1 MVKNIFVVIML
12 SIAILIGKTWAQTET
27 NINALLQ
34 FSAQKQQEWNK
45 LRKEAEEFARLQ
57 GIPIRQTLPNGAI
70 LEIVRLKNGI
80 PLFYVTENADASRTT
95 QTERLYP
102 GGTLGLNLTGS
113 GYTRLGEW
121 DGGAVRSSHQEL
133 SSRVNQ
139 VDGAT
144 SLSNHA
150 THVAGTMI
158 ASGVVS
164 QARGMAYQANL
175 RAFDWNNDQAEM
187 SNEAAAGLELS
198 NHSYGYITGW
208 YYDGLFWHWYGDVSV
223 DQNEAYEFGF
233 YDSQA
238 QDWDQ
243 IAYDAPYYLIVK
255 SAGNDRND
263 DAPPAG
269 TTHTHNGSGSYTDT
283 HYSDGYDNGYDNI
296 RSAGV
301 AKNVLTVGAVN
312 VVYNYDDASSVLMS
326 SFSSWGPA
334 DDGRIKP
341 DIVGNGVGVYSS
353 IADADNAY
361 AIYDGTSM
369 ASPNVTG
376 TLALLRQ
383 HYENTHSGQKMY
395 AATLKALVIHTADEA
410 GDNPGP
416 DYSYGWGLLNAKRAA
431 NKITEDTYQNVI
443 DEQVLNNG
451 GTYTRT
457 VTASGKAP
465 LKVTIVWTDPP
476 GTPVAPALDPPDKM
490 LVNDLDLHVEYNATV
505 YYPWKLDRN
514 NPSAPA
520 TRNSKNSVDNV
531 EQVVIDNPVAGANYT
546 IVVDHSG
553 TLTNGSQAF
562 SIIISGIDEFT
573 TPPQNCSGD
582 LIRPGNGAT
591 NVDLAS
597 IIEWEEVAD
606 ATSYDLYFGTDGG
619 GTVTP
624 TNIENGT
631 NFTGTTYS
639 PNLKPNTTYY
649 VQVVPRNSQGA
660 ATGCSTIWSFTTG
673 NATPVSTFPYSE
685 NFDGFP
691 DASGNGIGNG
701 NNWKNGTADDIDWTD
716 TTGAT
721 PSSGT
726 GPSGDH
732 TSGSGVYLYV
742 EASSPNYPSRSAE
755 LFTPYFDWSNENNP
769 TLEFWYHMLGEEMG
783 DLIVDVYGNGQW
795 NNAVLTL
802 SGQQSANDTD
812 WKVATIYLND
822 YKGGS
827 NHRIRLRALTGGGW
841 QSDIAI
847 DDFTIRGEAF
857 HTFLPGETT
866 KHTFENTGASVQFTV
881 ANSGQVTLETIRINS
896 DPGVVGSL
904 PPGVINY
911 SKERYWRITE
921 LSGTADG
928 TYSLSLDL
936 AGMSGISNYST
947 LYLLK
952 RADSSS
958 PWQVVGTNNYSGS
971 GTIVEWTGITGGFS
985 EFAIGGAADNSLPV
999 QLARFDASVQEE
1011 GVLLQWRTES
1021 EIDNQGFILYR
1032 RSETD
1037 TTWEVIADFVR
1048 HKELR
1053 GQGTTTRATDY
1064 QYLDNTVTENTTYWY
1079 RLADMDFS
1087 GNLNPLQEIQ
1097 VVISGNQIPKEF
1109 TLFPAYP
1116 NPFNPIVNLRFG
1128 LPERRSVRV
1137 DVFDITG
1144 RRVTTLINKELKAG
1158 WHTIQWKGTDD
1169 AGNNAASGAYFI
1181 RLDAEK
1187 EVRTLK
1193 VLLIK

>member
-1 MVKNIFVVIML
+1 MKHVLLGVVFLTSIVTML
-12 SIAILIGKTWAQTET
+12 MAQTVT
-27 NINALLQ
+27 DVQGLRDFA
-34 FSAQKQQEWNK
+34 ARKQQEWQRLK
-45 LRKEAEEFARLQ
+45 QEAEAYAQ
-57 GIPIRQTLPNGAI
+57 QHGIPIRQELPNGTI
-70 LEIVRLKNGI
+70 IEIMRLENGI
-80 PLFYVTENADASRTT
+80 PLFYITQNADASRTT

-102 GGTLGLNLTGS
+102 GGTLGLSLTGA
-113 GYTRLGEW
+113 GYNRLGEW
-121 DGGAVRSSHQEL
+121 DGGAVRNTHQEFGN
-133 SSRVNQ
+133 RVTQ

-144 SLSNHA
+144 SISNHA

-158 ASGVVS
+158 AAGVDA
-164 QARGMAYQANL
+164 QAKGMAYEANL
-175 RAFDWNNDQAEM
+175 RAFDWNSDESEM
-187 SNEAAAGLELS
+187 ANEAAAGLELS

-223 DQNEAYEFGF
+223 DQNEAYQFGF

-238 QDWDQ
+238 QSWDS
-243 IAYDAPYYLIVK
+243 IAYQAPYYLIVK
-255 SAGNDRND
+255 SAGNDRD
-263 DAPPAG
+263 DDGPAPG
-269 TTHTHNGSGSYTDT
+269 TSHSHNGSGSFTDS
-283 HYSDGYDNGYDNI
+283 HYGDGYDNGFDNI

-301 AKNVLTVGAVN
+301 SKNVLTVGAVN

-326 SFSSWGPA
+326 SFSSWGPT

-353 IADADNAY
+353 TGDADNSY
-361 AIYDGTSM
+361 ATYDGTSM

-383 HYENTHSGQKMY
+383 HYENTHGGQRMR

-443 DEQVLNNG
+443 DELVLNDGN
-451 GTYTRT
+451 TYTRT
-457 VTASGKAP
+457 VTASGKEP

-476 GTPVAPALDPPDKM
+476 GTPVAPALDPPDPM
-490 LVNDLDLHVEYNATV
+490 LVNDLDLRIEYGGNI

-531 EQVVIDNPVAGANYT
+531 EQVVIDNPVAGGVYT
-546 IVVDHSG
+546 IVVDHAG

-562 SIIISGIDEFT
+562 SIIISGMDEFSS
-573 TPPQNCSGD
+573 PPQHCSGA

-591 NVDLAS
+591 NVDLAT

-619 GTVTP
+619 GTTTP

-631 NFTGTTYS
+631 NITGTRYS
-639 PNLKPNTTYY
+639 PNLQPNTTYY

-673 NATPVSTFPYSE
+673 GAAATSTFPYTE
-685 NFDGFP
+685 NFDGFT
-691 DASGNGIGNG
+691 NGIGSG
-701 NNWKNGTADDIDWTD
+701 NNWENATDDDFDWETNTGT
-716 TTGAT
+716 T
-721 PSSGT
+721 PSNGT
-726 GPSGDH
+726 GPNGDH
-732 TSGSGVYLYV
+732 TTGSGIYLFT
-742 EASSPNYPSRSAE
+742 EASSPNYPSRAAN
-755 LFTPYFDWSNENNP
+755 LLTPYFDWSAENNP
-769 TLEFWYHMLGEEMG
+769 TLEFWYHMMGADVG
-783 DLIVDVYGNGQW
+783 DLVVDVYGNGQW
-795 NNAVLTL
+795 NNAVFSV
-802 SGQQSANDTD
+802 SGQQSTTDTD

-827 NHRIRLRALTGGGW
+827 IQRIRFRVLTGGGW
-841 QSDIAI
+841 QGDIAI

-857 HTFLPGETT
+857 HTFLAGETT
-866 KHTFENTGASVQFTV
+866 KHTFQNTGAAVQFTV
-881 ANSGQVTLETIRINS
+881 ANSGQVTLEAVRIDG

-904 PPGVINY
+904 PTGVVNY

-985 EFAIGGAADNSLPV
+985 EFAIGGAADNALPV
-999 QLARFDASVQEE
+999 QLALFEADVQDERV
-1011 GVLLQWRTES
+1011 VLRWRTES

-1032 RSETD
+1032 RTEAD
-1037 TTWEVIADFVR
+1037 TTWEVIADFIR

-1053 GQGTTTRATDY
+1053 GQGTTNQATEY
-1064 QYLDNTVTENTTYWY
+1064 QFVDESVEAGTTYWY
-1079 RLADMDFS
+1079 RLADVDYA
-1087 GNLNPLQEIQ
+1087 GNINTLQEVQ
-1097 VVISGNQIPKEF
+1097 VHVTGPQIPEEF
-1109 TLFPAYP
+1109 TLLPAYP
-1116 NPFNPIVNLRFG
+1116 NPFNPVVNVRFG
-1128 LPERRSVRV
+1128 LPEARHVRV
-1137 DVFDITG
+1137 EVFDITG
-1144 RRVTTLINKELKAG
+1144 RRIYTLVDEKRKAG
-1158 WHTIQWKGTDD
+1158 WHTVQWQGVNQSGH
-1169 AGNNAASGAYFI
+1169 AVGSGAYFI
-1181 RLDAEK
+1181 RIQAE
-1187 EVRTLK
+1187 EDVRTLK
-1193 VLLIK
+1193 ALLLK